1 MVDVAII
8 GGGAAGYYAAIQT
21 ALLNPTLRI
30 ALFEKGAMGLE
41 KVKIS
46 GGGRCNVTHDALEP
60 DFLASHYPRG
70 EKALLGPFHHY
81 GPKEVIA
88 FFESQ
93 GVPLKIESDG
103 RMFPVANTSAAI
115 IDCFTSLREKLGI
128 ALQSKTV
135 VKAIE
140 PIVGSGWNILTAT
153 ETFSAKKGVNGYRE

>member
-70 EKALLGPFHHY
+70 EKALL
-81 GPKEVIA
+81 
-88 FFESQ
+88 
-93 GVPLKIESDG
+93 
-103 RMFPVANTSAAI
+103 
-115 IDCFTSLREKLGI
+115 
-128 ALQSKTV
+128 
-135 VKAIE
+135 
-140 PIVGSGWNILTAT
+140 
-153 ETFSAKKGVNGYRE
+153 

>member
-60 DFLASHYPRG
+60 DF
-70 EKALLGPFHHY
+70 
-81 GPKEVIA
+81 
-88 FFESQ
+88 
-93 GVPLKIESDG
+93 
-103 RMFPVANTSAAI
+103 
-115 IDCFTSLREKLGI
+115 
-128 ALQSKTV
+128 
-135 VKAIE
+135 
-140 PIVGSGWNILTAT
+140 
-153 ETFSAKKGVNGYRE
+153 